1 MNLSLRTALI
11 LALLLGL
18 LLPASINGYFS
29 LDRQLAKAEADLH
42 ADHARIADVLALGM
56 QEPLWNLSPE
66 AGRPLLQ
73 SFMSD
78 ERVVR
83 ISVNDA
89 TLGRFLSADRPD
101 RVTGHLFKLSRIV
114 SKQGNNIGTISVELD
129 DGRVVAQIHANQRI
143 YLIAVALQ
151 VAISM
156 GLILFLLESRLLRPV
171 NRLTRQSLQLA
182 QQDLSESF
190 EWQRNDELG
199 RLGRNLEHTRRS
211 LRQLIQTLEQKNLQL
226 EADLLSRRQIELAL
240 RASEDRYRRLVENT
254 QVIPWD
260 AHPEAWSFTYVGP
273 QAEGLLGYPL
283 ASWYQENFLVNVLHP
298 DDRHLLYPVF
308 SEFTQTRHSQ
318 IECRFIGAEG
328 QVVWVWLAA
337 SATVNEDGS
346 KHLQGYLVD
355 ISARRHTAQEL
366 ENYRNHLEEAIEAR
380 TRAMATV
387 QHESDALSWSISHDL
402 RTPLRTIDGF
412 SQVLQED
419 YGEKLDVN
427 ARNYLARIRTAVLNM
442 SMLIEDLIALTRI
455 SRSEVRRQEVDVT
468 ALAHDVIEELHALEP
483 TRQIQL
489 LVRPGLHA
497 WADPRLLRVV
507 LHNLLHNAWKFTA
520 TRDHAEIEFGMNPT
534 GGQPVFYVRDNGLG
548 FDMTQA
554 GKLFTPFHRL
564 HGPGDAAGNGIG
576 LAIAQRAIHR
586 HDGRIWARSKVNE
599 GTTIFFTVP
608 DLRREPGA
616 REFALL
622 P

>member
-89 TLGRFLSADRPD
+89 TLGRFFLSADRPD

-211 LRQLIQTLEQKNLQL
+211 LRQLIQTLEQKKPATRSRFAEPPPDRAGPARQRRPLSAAGRKHPGHPVGCAPGSL
-226 EADLLSRRQIELAL
+226 EFYL
-240 RASEDRYRRLVENT
+240 R
-254 QVIPWD
+254 
-260 AHPEAWSFTYVGP
+260 GP
-273 QAEGLLGYPL
+273 AGG
-283 ASWYQENFLVNVLHP
+283 
-298 DDRHLLYPVF
+298 R
-308 SEFTQTRHSQ
+308 
-318 IECRFIGAEG
+318 
-328 QVVWVWLAA
+328 
-337 SATVNEDGS
+337 
-346 KHLQGYLVD
+346 
-355 ISARRHTAQEL
+355 
-366 ENYRNHLEEAIEAR
+366 
-380 TRAMATV
+380 
-387 QHESDALSWSISHDL
+387 
-402 RTPLRTIDGF
+402 
-412 SQVLQED
+412 
-419 YGEKLDVN
+419 
-427 ARNYLARIRTAVLNM
+427 LARL
-442 SMLIEDLIALTRI
+442 
-455 SRSEVRRQEVDVT
+455 
-468 ALAHDVIEELHALEP
+468 
-483 TRQIQL
+483 
-489 LVRPGLHA
+489 
-497 WADPRLLRVV
+497 
-507 LHNLLHNAWKFTA
+507 
-520 TRDHAEIEFGMNPT
+520 PT
-534 GGQPVFYVRDNGLG
+534 GKLVS
-548 FDMTQA
+548 
-554 GKLFTPFHRL
+554 GKLS
-564 HGPGDAAGNGIG
+564 GQCAAPG
-576 LAIAQRAIHR
+576 
-586 HDGRIWARSKVNE
+586 
-599 GTTIFFTVP
+599 
-608 DLRREPGA
+608 
-616 REFALL
+616 
-622 P
+622 